1 MISKAAIFNMA
12 LAHLAVGVQVTDP
25 ETEST
30 EEARVLRLFYDN
42 TRDEALRDFPWP
54 FALFAATLAL
64 VASDPTDEWDFAYR
78 VPADSLRIWR
88 IRNEISR
95 VPLRGTEVSYRLAH
109 DATGALIYTDQETPT
124 VEYIRRIEDPLRYPP
139 DFVTALSLLLASY
152 AAPRLT
158 GGDQFKLGLTA
169 LQKYELR
176 FARAKVNAL
185 AEEQRDQEG
194 DGDTVAARG

>member
-25 ETEST
+25 ESELT
-30 EEARVLRLFYDN
+30 EEAKVLRLFYDN
-42 TRDEALRDFPWP
+42 ARDEALRDFPWP
-54 FALFAATLAL
+54 FALYAAELAL
-64 VASDPTDEWDFAYR
+64 VAEDPTDEWDFAYR

-124 VEYIRRIEDPLRYPP
+124 VEYIRRVED
-139 DFVTALSLLLASY
+139 
-152 AAPRLT
+152 
-158 GGDQFKLGLTA
+158 
-169 LQKYELR
+169 
-176 FARAKVNAL
+176 
-185 AEEQRDQEG
+185 
-194 DGDTVAARG
+194 